1 MKIELREFNCSKN
14 KMEGV
19 FLGMPGPWAGHM
31 HEAADHYTTKIGGLP
46 DWPIPLPSTSV
57 DLFKCS
63 ACKNDLSLLAQV
75 YAPISKKNLNIEE
88 RVIYVFGCLMSECG
102 STTLESYSNP
112 KVCKK

>member
-1 MKIELREFNCSKN
+1 MG
-14 KMEGV
+14 GV

-63 ACKNDLSLLAQV
+63 ACKSDLSLLAQV

-88 RVIYVFGCLMSECG
+88 RVIYVFGCLMPECG
-102 STTLESYSNP
+102 STTLESY
-112 KVCKK
+112 